1 MFRYVGAALMR
12 PFIRLWLEMSTNSWL
27 RFPNPAGDPTVHG
40 PGSSPARILL
50 AGSGIAA
57 GHGVLTHDLAL
68 AGQLA
73 RRLAALTNRGV
84 DIDIVARAGM
94 TAKECTTRL
103 ASLELS
109 RFDAIVLAVG
119 VVEALGLRSSQ
130 SWRDD
135 MTDLIGSVRR
145 NSPVETQIFVVA
157 LPMFSPL
164 SKFPRVF
171 ERLVTRQARAFNTI
185 TKQICAD
192 LPRSVVVEVDHAEAH
207 RAMDGTT
214 HERWA
219 SQIAPP
225 ISETLRRSASL
236 RREVVDEGLRQ
247 QSLDDL
253 DILDSAPFE
262 SFDLIASIARDLFD
276 VPMAAITYIDEDRQ
290 WMKSAI
296 GFPAETIPRAD
307 AICNVTIGESRQF
320 VLEDT
325 REDAR
330 FADSP
335 LVAGAGGVRFYAGY
349 PIESPDGHRL
359 GALCVMDVEP
369 RRFTSADASL
379 LRSLAL
385 RVQELLGEG
394 ARR

>member
-1 MFRYVGAALMR
+1 MFRYVGSALLK
-12 PFIRLWLEMSTNSWL
+12 PFIQLWLEMSTNSWL
-27 RFPNPAGDPTVHG
+27 RFPNPVGAPTVHG
-40 PGSSPARILL
+40 PGNSPARILL
-50 AGSGIAA
+50 SGSGIAA

-94 TAKECTTRL
+94 TAKECTTSL

-119 VVEALGLRSSQ
+119 VIEALGLRPSR
-130 SWRDD
+130 SWRED
-135 MTDLIGSVRR
+135 MSDLIGSVRR
-145 NSPVETQIFVVA
+145 DSPAETQIFVVA

-171 ERLVTRQARAFNTI
+171 EHLVTHKARAFNAI
-185 TKQICAD
+185 TVQICAD
-192 LPRSVVVEVDHAEAH
+192 LPHTTVVEVDHADAH

-225 ISETLRRSASL
+225 ISEKLRHTASL
-236 RREVVDEGLRQ
+236 RREITDEGRRQ
-247 QSLDDL
+247 DSLDEL
-253 DILDSAPFE
+253 DFLDSAPSE

-276 VPMAAITYIDEDRQ
+276 VPMAAITFIDEDRQ

-296 GFPAETIPRAD
+296 GFRAETLPRAD
-307 AICNVTIGESRQF
+307 AFCNVTIEEARQF
-320 VLEDT
+320 VLEDA
-325 REDAR
+325 RKDAR
-330 FADSP
+330 FVDSP
-335 LVAGAGGVRFYAGY
+335 LVVGAGGVRFYAGY
-349 PIESPDGHRL
+349 PIESPEGYRL

-369 RRFTSADASL
+369 RRFTPADASL

-385 RVQELLGEG
+385 RVQDLLWEG